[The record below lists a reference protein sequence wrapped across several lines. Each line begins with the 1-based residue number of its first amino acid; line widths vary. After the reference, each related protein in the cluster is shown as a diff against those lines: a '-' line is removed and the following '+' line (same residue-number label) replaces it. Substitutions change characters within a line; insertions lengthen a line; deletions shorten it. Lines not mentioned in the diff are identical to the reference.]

1 MDHTEA
7 PKNNPNS
14 SIQKILRD
22 DDPRRCQGMSRGNQC
37 DNKAVPGANYC
48 EIHTGALVMKAQD
61 EKQKF
66 MYNLRKFKQR
76 FSDFTTN
83 PAIKGLREEIGVLRM
98 LLEVQINKC
107 TDESEL
113 LLHSTSISGLVMSIE
128 KLVAS
133 CHKLE
138 INLGQLLDKSKAIQ
152 LADELI
158 QIITSEIK
166 DEDRIRSIAAQIT
179 SAMARIT
186 VSEESK

>member
-1 MDHTEA
+1 MPE
-7 PKNNPNS
+7 NPNS
-14 SIQKILRD
+14 ERQLILRD
-22 DDPRRCQGMSRGNQC
+22 DDPRRCQAIHNNNQC
-37 DNKAVPGANYC
+37 RYKAVPGANYC
-48 EIHTGALVMKAQD
+48 EAHTGALVMKVQD

-98 LLEVQINKC
+98 LLEAQINAC
-107 TDESEL
+107 NDEGDL
-113 LLHSTSISGLVMSIE
+113 MMRSTAISGLVLSIE

-138 INLGQLLDKSKAIQ
+138 INLGQLLDKNKAIQ

-158 QIITSEIK
+158 QIITAEVDDEERIK
-166 DEDRIRSIAAQIT
+166 NIAAQIN

-186 VSEESK
+186 VAE